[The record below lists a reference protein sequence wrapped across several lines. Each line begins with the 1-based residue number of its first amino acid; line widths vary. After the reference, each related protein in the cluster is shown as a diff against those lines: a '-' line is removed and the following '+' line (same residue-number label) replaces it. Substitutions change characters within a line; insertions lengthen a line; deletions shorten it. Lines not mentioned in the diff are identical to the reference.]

1 MIALSEHRVLRILVL
16 CALYVAQGIP
26 FGFFTVTLA
35 ASLAADGLTVDQIG
49 KVFAV
54 GTIPWAFK
62 WIWGPFVDRF
72 GSTRLGRRRPW
83 ILVAQTGMIAT
94 LAGLWSLPD
103 PSSHLWIL
111 GGLILAHNVCNSL
124 QDVSVDALAIDLL
137 PPKDRGKASGL
148 MYGSKYLG
156 TAIGGAGLT
165 FLIYAVGGGLSTAFA
180 GMIVLILLIGLLPLL
195 TVERP
200 GQSLTPW
207 STPPTNDR
215 GTRGPHGGDDH
226 RSMPTE
232 RCPERGGLAAS
243 STTAPAA
250 PRPRRVDE
258 TLRELALA
266 FSNRAS
272 LATALVA
279 LLVTTASG
287 LLAPVTAILFVSEL
301 GWSETEYG
309 AVTGGAAVFAGL
321 VGSIGG
327 GFIADVLGP
336 RRIVAIA
343 SLLFAIVLTAFGLQL
358 DLIGDASRSVLWLYL
373 IVEAGLLGCL
383 NAAFFAV
390 CFGVCRP
397 AVAATQFTAYMAM
410 ANLGVTAAQAMAGR
424 AQTELGLMGVWL
436 LGAGIQGVVVLLIPL
451 TARKSDKKPPGD
463 TPSVFD
469 SK

>member
-1 MIALSEHRVLRILVL
+1 MIALSEHRILRIVVL
-16 CALYVAQGIP
+16 CTLYVAQGIP

-35 ASLAADGLTVDQIG
+35 ASLAAEGLTVDQIG

-62 WIWGPFVDRF
+62 WVWGPFVDRF
-72 GSTRLGRRRPW
+72 GSPRFGRRRPW
-83 ILVAQTGMIAT
+83 ILVAQAGMIAT
-94 LAGLWSLPD
+94 LVGLWSLPA
-103 PSSHLWIL
+103 PSSNLWML

-124 QDVSVDALAIDLL
+124 QDVCVDALAIDLL

-156 TAIGGAGLT
+156 TALGGAGLT
-165 FLIYAVGGGLSTAFA
+165 FLIYGMGGGLSTAFA
-180 GMIVLILLIGLLPLL
+180 GMIVLILLISLFPLL

-207 STPPTNDR
+207 SKPLTCGPRSTCPHCGYDRRTP
-215 GTRGPHGGDDH
+215 
-226 RSMPTE
+226 SE
-232 RCPERGGLAAS
+232 ARCSECGGLVDADTTTPDCATPRSVAA
-243 STTAPAA
+243 T
-250 PRPRRVDE
+250 V
-258 TLRELALA
+258 RELRLA

-272 LATALVA
+272 LVTAAVA

-287 LLAPVTAILFVSEL
+287 LLAPVTAILFVGEL
-301 GWSETEYG
+301 GWSQTEYG

-336 RRIVAIA
+336 RRVVAMA
-343 SLLFAIVLTAFGLQL
+343 SILFAIVLTTFGLQL
-358 DLIGDASRSVLWLYL
+358 DLIGEAGRSVLWLYL

-424 AQTELGLMGVWL
+424 AEMGLGLMGVWL

-451 TARKSDKKPPGD
+451 TQNRSDKNSPKCASSISPP
-463 TPSVFD
+463 S
-469 SK
+469 

>member
-1 MIALSEHRVLRILVL
+1 MIALSEHRILRIVVL
-16 CALYVAQGIP
+16 CVLYVAQGIP

-72 GSTRLGRRRPW
+72 GSPRFGRRRPW
-83 ILVAQTGMIAT
+83 ILAAQTGMIAT
-94 LAGLWSLPD
+94 LVGLWLLPT
-103 PSSHLWIL
+103 PSSNLWML
-111 GGLILAHNVCNSL
+111 GGLILAHNICNSL
-124 QDVSVDALAIDLL
+124 QDVCVDALAIDLL

-165 FLIYAVGGGLSTAFA
+165 FLIYVVGGGLATAFV
-180 GMIVLILLIGLLPLL
+180 GMIVLILLISLFPLL

-200 GQSLTPW
+200 GQSLAPW
-207 STPPTNDR
+207 SKPVTYGR
-215 GTRGPHGGDDH
+215 GTTCSHCEYDT
-226 RSMPTE
+226 RSIATE
-232 RCPERGGLAAS
+232 RCPECGGLVDPPP
-243 STTAPAA
+243 TTPDQV
-250 PRPRRVDE
+250 RPRSINN
-258 TLRELALA
+258 TLRELRLA

-272 LATALVA
+272 LVTAVVA

-309 AVTGGAAVFAGL
+309 AVTGGAAILAGL

-327 GFIADVLGP
+327 GFIADALGP
-336 RRIVAIA
+336 RRVVGMA
-343 SLLFAIVLTAFGLQL
+343 SILFTIVLTAFGLQL
-358 DLIGDASRSVLWLYL
+358 DLIGEASRGVLWLYL

-424 AQTELGLMGVWL
+424 AEMELGLMGVWL
-436 LGAGIQGVVVLLIPL
+436 LGAGIQGAVVLLIPL
-451 TARKSDKKPPGD
+451 TSRSSDKNPPGD
-463 TPSVFD
+463 PSSIFD
-469 SK
+469 PT